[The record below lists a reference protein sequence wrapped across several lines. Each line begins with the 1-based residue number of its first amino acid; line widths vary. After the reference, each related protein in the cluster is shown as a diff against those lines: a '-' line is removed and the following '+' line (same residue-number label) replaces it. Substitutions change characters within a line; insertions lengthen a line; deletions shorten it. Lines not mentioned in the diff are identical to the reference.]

1 MGKHVA
7 EITTVDGVWVAHER
21 TRRWL
26 YGIAAALV
34 PLLITL
40 DVLTQDIADGVLSV
54 IAAVLAVG
62 SSALAGVNATDM
74 MVITEQEEPGEPV
87 LVDEP

>member
-7 EITTVDGVWVAHER
+7 TEVTKIDGVWVARES

-34 PLLITL
+34 PVLITL
-40 DVLTQDIADGVLSV
+40 DVLTQDLADGILSV
-54 IAAVLAVG
+54 VAAVLAVG
-62 SSALAGVNATDM
+62 SSALAGVNATDIA
-74 MVITEQEEPGEPV
+74 VITEQDEPV